1 MLKGVSLGE
10 DVIVS
15 TGAIVTKSYDSNV
28 LLGGVPAKILKQGV
42 NWDANRL

>member
-1 MLKGVSLGE
+1 M
-10 DVIVS
+10 S